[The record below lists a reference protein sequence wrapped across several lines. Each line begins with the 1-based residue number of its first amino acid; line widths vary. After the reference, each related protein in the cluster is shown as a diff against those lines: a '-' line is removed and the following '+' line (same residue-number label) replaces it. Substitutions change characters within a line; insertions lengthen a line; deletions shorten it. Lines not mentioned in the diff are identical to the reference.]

1 MVLSTDSSPG
11 VVGFYRDLLSN
22 VVCQITMA
30 FSVKRHGFEEP
41 LKMVIYSY
49 CSSDQIHINSAI
61 ITMNNRVTLI
71 EYDLGSKK
79 HTQLPTRMLNP

>member
-11 VVGFYRDLLSN
+11 VVGFFRDLLSN

-49 CSSDQIHINSAI
+49 CSSDQI
-61 ITMNNRVTLI
+61 
-71 EYDLGSKK
+71 
-79 HTQLPTRMLNP
+79 